1 MMPPPLQ
8 VLIQE
13 ADPGDAAW
21 LKDQLSRHGGPVT
34 VEIVAMLREALDRVG
49 RKTYHLV
56 FADPRVSEKATR
68 EALRTLAS
76 ACPVVVLLDRR
87 DAPRAAEIL
96 ALGAADFLLKN
107 HRRPEAVAHAVTRA
121 VERHRLLREKA
132 RLEAEVQRLAASLE
146 ARVREEAGEAQ
157 QAQRLAAIGQAASHL
172 AHDLRGPLVAL
183 ELSVDHLRKRAPLDA
198 VSREILEEMGRS
210 LAALSRLVDEVL
222 ELAKPQALHLETVDI
237 HALLDEVL
245 GSLHPEALKARV
257 RVLRTYGEGVGPLQG
272 DAGKLQR
279 IFRNLVTNALEAMHR
294 GGELR
299 VRTSRTI
306 QEGRQVLTVTVSD
319 TGPGIPPD
327 RLSQIFNPFYTTKP
341 KGTGLGLPIA
351 QRLVHL
357 HGGRIAVESREG
369 EGTRVTVT
377 LPADGIRTRG
387 P

>member
-1 MMPPPLQ
+1 
-8 VLIQE
+8 
-13 ADPGDAAW
+13 
-21 LKDQLSRHGGPVT
+21 
-34 VEIVAMLREALDRVG
+34 
-49 RKTYHLV
+49 
-56 FADPRVSEKATR
+56 
-68 EALRTLAS
+68 
-76 ACPVVVLLDRR
+76 
-87 DAPRAAEIL
+87 
-96 ALGAADFLLKN
+96 
-107 HRRPEAVAHAVTRA
+107 
-121 VERHRLLREKA
+121 
-132 RLEAEVQRLAASLE
+132 
-146 ARVREEAGEAQ
+146 
-157 QAQRLAAIGQAASHL
+157 
-172 AHDLRGPLVAL
+172 
-183 ELSVDHLRKRAPLDA
+183 
-198 VSREILEEMGRS
+198 
-210 LAALSRLVDEVL
+210 VDEVL